1 MVGCTD
7 CSPEPTGEH
16 QDPIFRRVLWLA
28 LIVNFGMF
36 VVEIVAS
43 YFGDS
48 VSLQADALDF
58 FGDAANYAISLFVLG
73 MALDVRARASLFK
86 GITMGAFGLWV
97 IVNAGYRA
105 YVGSTPEPSIMGSIA
120 LLALIAN
127 VSVAVMLFRYRE
139 GDSNMRSIWLCSRN
153 DAIGNIA
160 VMAAAAGVFT
170 TASRWPDLIVAGLIA
185 SLSLSAA
192 NQIIRLAIDEMQ
204 SGSEPTCSANGEE
217 SRAIPPS
224 SH

>member
-7 CSPEPTGEH
+7 CSPELSGEH
-16 QDPIFRRVLWLA
+16 QDPIFRRVLWFA

-73 MALDVRARASLFK
+73 MALHVRARASLFK

-97 IVNAGYRA
+97 LVNAGYRA
-105 YVGSTPEPSIMGSIA
+105 YVGSAPEPSIMGAIA

-127 VSVAVMLFRYRE
+127 VSVAVTLFRYRE
-139 GDSNMRSIWLCSRN
+139 GDSNMRSIWLCNRKYRRN
-153 DAIGNIA
+153 DRGGRRIYYRLS
-160 VMAAAAGVFT
+160 MAR
-170 TASRWPDLIVAGLIA
+170 SYCCWPDCIF
-185 SLSLSAA
+185 
-192 NQIIRLAIDEMQ
+192 
-204 SGSEPTCSANGEE
+204 E
-217 SRAIPPS
+217 SQRGVPNYQVGNY
-224 SH
+224 